1 MKDKSRIVVHILPDE
16 KFTSGYI
23 GFMLGRVKS
32 VEHKFMILCSDA
44 QGAKFEIPKKYSNYT
59 SIICTKAKATKMQQE
74 DLAESNKIIVSG
86 IFGGVELWL
95 LRNGG
100 MKLLKKSYLQFW
112 GGDFYSYRET
122 EPFSKKWFRKKRLHF
137 CIGKCAGII
146 NLVPGDYDELSKI
159 FPNKTPHYVAS
170 MPGGAVEDWAK
181 FSSKKHEGPKK
192 VLLGNSAT
200 QENQHIEAINI
211 LSRFKDQNIEVVCPL
226 SYGDKEYAKRIA
238 EFGKKKLGRSFYPIL
253 DFMERDKY
261 FSLLSECEVGIF
273 NNNRQQAMGNINSLI
288 ELGKKVFLNVNTSMW
303 KDYTSFGIKIYNIE
317 DIKQMNWQD
326 FWEMPEYVKKNN
338 RKQLRIRNEQYDSN
352 WSIILNI

>member
-1 MKDKSRIVVHILPDE
+1 MNKKQIVHIISGD
-16 KFTSGYI
+16 KFTAGYI
-23 GFMLGRVKS
+23 AFMNMKMSSNFLHHFFIIKPNSSFNER
-32 VEHKFMILCSDA
+32 
-44 QGAKFEIPKKYSNYT
+44 EIGITEASYSIVYNIHELLEKKNSEIMQRANR
-59 SIICTKAKATKMQQE
+59 IIA
-74 DLAESNKIIVSG
+74 SG
-86 IFGGVELWL
+86 IFGGIEAALVRFKKE
-95 LRNGG
+95 NVN
-100 MKLLKKSYLQFW
+100 KLYLQFW
-112 GGDFYSYRET
+112 GGDFYSYRDT
-122 EPFSKKWFRKKRLHF
+122 KKISKKQLKKLRLHF
-137 CIGKCAGII
+137 LIRRCAGII
-146 NLVPGDYDELSKI
+146 TLVPGDYDELSKI

-181 FSSKKHEGPKK
+181 FSSKKHGGPKK

-211 LSRFKDQNIEVVCPL
+211 LRRFKDQNIEVVCPL

-326 FWEMPEYVKKNN
+326 LWEMPEYVKKNN